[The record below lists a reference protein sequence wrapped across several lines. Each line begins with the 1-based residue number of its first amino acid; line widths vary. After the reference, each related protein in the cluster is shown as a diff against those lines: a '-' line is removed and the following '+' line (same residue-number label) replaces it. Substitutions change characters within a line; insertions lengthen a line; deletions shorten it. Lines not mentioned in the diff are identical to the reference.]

1 MRSFYND
8 ADAYC
13 CSWLSNLMDA
23 GLITPGIISDTPI
36 ERLDPTELS
45 GFRRVH
51 LFAGLGG
58 WERACQFAD
67 WGDRPIWTGSAP
79 CQPFS
84 LAGARRGI
92 ADHRHLWPDFFR
104 LIRALR
110 PALVVGE
117 QTSGR
122 LGYSWFDGV
131 ATDLERENYA
141 CRAVDIPAC
150 AVDAPHRRNRLYWV
164 ALADTASA
172 RCNVPQNGRPNYSGT
187 KESKAAHRRRSG
199 LLQPERSR
207 DGIALA
213 NTASG
218 QLPQPLR
225 RSETR
230 EGARSVSA
238 LSAVANADRER
249 QPQRPERDGQA
260 DGPEQPP
267 SHWNN
272 ALGSGSFWDNYS
284 WTTGADGKARRV
296 SGNSQSDVRGVAHGL
311 PAGMDG
317 VRASTIPLLT
327 HGEAQRVAKL
337 RALGN
342 AIVPQLAAEVLRALK
357 PQGDLR
363 DWP

>member
-1 MRSFYND
+1 MNMRSFYND
-8 ADAYC
+8 TDAYC

-67 WGDRPIWTGSAP
+67 WGDRFIWTGSAP

-84 LAGARRGI
+84 LAGARHGI

-150 AVDAPHRRNRLYWV
+150 AIDAPHRRNRLYWV
-164 ALADTASA
+164 ALADA
-172 RCNVPQNGRPNYSGT
+172 
-187 KESKAAHRRRSG
+187 
-199 LLQPERSR
+199 
-207 DGIALA
+207 
-213 NTASG
+213 ASG
-218 QLPQPLR
+218 QLPQPLGQQ
-225 RSETR
+225 E
-230 EGARSVSA
+230 ARDGPRPAGKA
-238 LSAVANADRER
+238 LSVGHTSGA
-249 QPQRPERDGQA
+249 GL
-260 DGPEQPP
+260 PP
-267 SHWNN
+267 SERPP
-272 ALGSGSFWDNYS
+272 LGSTRRGQEGRAAPEPSRSFWDDHI
-284 WTTGADGKARRV
+284 WITGADGKTRRIPGQPQF
-296 SGNSQSDVRGVAHGL
+296 SVRGVADGL
-311 PAGMDG
+311 SAGMDG
-317 VRASTIPLLT
+317 VRASTIQLLT

-357 PQGDLR
+357 P
-363 DWP
+363 

>member
-150 AVDAPHRRNRLYWV
+150 AIDAPHRRNRLYWV
-164 ALADTASA
+164 ALADA
-172 RCNVPQNGRPNYSGT
+172 
-187 KESKAAHRRRSG
+187 
-199 LLQPERSR
+199 
-207 DGIALA
+207 
-213 NTASG
+213 ASG
-218 QLPQPLR
+218 QLPQPLGQQEAR
-225 RSETR
+225 DGPRPAGKALSVGHTSGAGLSPRGGGKKGEQLPNQVAHFGMTTSGSPEPTEKPGASRGSLNSAFVAWLMGYPPEWMACALQRSSSSRTAKHNASRNSGLSET
-230 EGARSVSA
+230 
-238 LSAVANADRER
+238 
-249 QPQRPERDGQA
+249 P
-260 DGPEQPP
+260 
-267 SHWNN
+267 
-272 ALGSGSFWDNYS
+272 
-284 WTTGADGKARRV
+284 
-296 SGNSQSDVRGVAHGL
+296 
-311 PAGMDG
+311 
-317 VRASTIPLLT
+317 
-327 HGEAQRVAKL
+327 
-337 RALGN
+337 
-342 AIVPQLAAEVLRALK
+342 
-357 PQGDLR
+357 
-363 DWP
+363 